1 MERMLEKKIMDFL
14 KRFFRVDTLGFD
26 DNIFEMGY
34 VNSLF
39 SMQLVMFL
47 EKEFDIEIEPEDMNL
62 DNIVTVNKIVKFLNS
77 KGVM

>member
-1 MERMLEKKIMDFL
+1 MLEQKIVDFL

-26 DNIFEMGY
+26 DDIFEMGY

>member
-1 MERMLEKKIMDFL
+1 MLEKKIVNFL

-26 DNIFEMGY
+26 DDIFEMGY

-62 DNIVTVNKIVKFLNS
+62 DNIVTVNKIVNFLNS

>member
-1 MERMLEKKIMDFL
+1 MLEKKIVDFL
-14 KRFFRVDTLGFD
+14 KRFFRVDALGFD
-26 DNIFEMGY
+26 DDIFEIGY

-39 SMQLVMFL
+39 AMQLIMFL
-47 EKEFDIEIEPEDMNL
+47 EKEFDIEIEPEDMKF